1 MKSLTFIRS
10 VRSFGGEAS
19 LLILNRPDRSSSD
32 IAEKMAGGVMT
43 NKKSVRPSLAAELV
57 LALSKPR
64 SSKEPRGTISKNSGR
79 TNNDDWINF
88 LKKKK
93 DNLTEL
99 EGRDRV
105 TKLEQS
111 LKEEREKLRRSEE
124 TLHKEQ
130 LAHNETKR
138 KSGNNAGQ
146 NVDSRNLLA
155 QEKIKNKGLL
165 DELSSLRKK
174 TDNLGAK
181 NEERIKELQRE
192 NARTVLEV
200 KELKAWKEEALSK
213 MSASAKFCESH
224 HTSQIEK
231 LRLENSNLQNLCD
244 ENSLKVKKMVKELS
258 VSLKKKEFE
267 IELLKGDL
275 EKKNQIIH
283 NMRTELDEMCVNKNI
298 NEGNDKSMT
307 STENVRQVPNKT
319 IASPNTSTLKKR
331 KRFPMESFVS
341 VKKARADDKSCRELI
356 NEQNEGPLKYLK
368 QEMVVFDE
376 TIGPEEA
383 VATCG
388 DFVED
393 ILEEILENI
402 DYNKQK
408 EERKTLE
415 DATDITDIPSG
426 DTLVE
431 NDSDIWFIRELLVN
445 MIDNL

>member
-19 LLILNRPDRSSSD
+19 LLILYRPDRSSSD

-307 STENVRQVPNKT
+307 SAENVRQVPNKT

-356 NEQNEGPLKYLK
+356 NELNEGPLKYLK

-415 DATDITDIPSG
+415 DATVIIDFSSG

-431 NDSDIWFIRELLVN
+431 NDSDIWLIRELIFN